1 MFKIIVTYNE
11 NTQAVLGDAYLLHE
25 TLYISFTLAST
36 LLCTLLIV
44 YHIVTVA
51 HAVGQMGGGLKAYH
65 HVIEILLE
73 SSALYLNFLVLNLV
87 FYAHGDQLVYY
98 FDDFAAITKV

>member
-1 MFKIIVTYNE
+1 MFEIIVTYNE
-11 NTQAVLGDAYLLHE
+11 NTQAILGDAYLLHE

-36 LLCTLLIV
+36 LLCMMLIV
-44 YHIVTVA
+44 YSIVTVA
-51 HAVGQMGGGLKAYH
+51 HVVGQIRGGLKAYH

-73 SSALYLNFLVLNLV
+73 SSALYSNFLILNLV
-87 FYAHGDQLVYY
+87 FYARGDQLVYY